1 MPRFSDYTPDERVI
15 DRVVSLW
22 IGALRDPKY
31 DNGDTTG
38 GSAISA
44 AVVSCRSK
52 NNDDATLARFGAE
65 LKKRLM
71 NQFTTPPSR
80 EGGEPYTR
88 WITSLGVDYGPDAV
102 LSEAAKAAGLKME
115 FPWKTRMSFS
125 TDNVNFRE
133 GYGADARRRLAHDN
147 AERVEGGC
155 RCVGTVRGGRAAG
168 RLFPYRA
175 LIMAFSILIP
185 GPNGTVAT
193 MTKEQVDLAQPILL
207 RMANRKIRPAAAQAE
222 IERLLAASEHPLK
235 FEVRK

>member
-133 GYGADARRRLAHDN
+133 GYGALDVFHYPMP
-147 AERVEGGC
+147 EGGWLTTTLSGSKED
-155 RCVGTVRGGRAAG
+155 VAALVRYAA
-168 RLFPYRA
+168 
-175 LIMAFSILIP
+175 
-185 GPNGTVAT
+185 
-193 MTKEQVDLAQPILL
+193 DAQQGDFF
-207 RMANRKIRPAAAQAE
+207 R
-222 IERLLAASEHPLK
+222 IER
-235 FEVRK
+235 